1 MQCAFWRK
9 HVENHQLPWTP
20 TPFLVKSSV
29 TTGHSMPER
38 VPIPLERPIRML
50 AKRGAMS
57 RWFTLKPVK
66 KNEGNFKT
74 VTDIL
79 HSVLIIIINI
89 MVISIKLSECFSHKE
104 LYSKTLLKRSTKDGR
119 LCFVISVIWYI
130 H

>member
-1 MQCAFWRK
+1 
-9 HVENHQLPWTP
+9 
-20 TPFLVKSSV
+20 
-29 TTGHSMPER
+29 
-38 VPIPLERPIRML
+38 ML

-119 LCFVISVIWYI
+119 LCFVISVI
-130 H
+130 